1 MTDRVSTGI
10 EKIDRELSGGIEV
23 GSLFA
28 ISAGPAMQGEALL
41 QRMMQRQP
49 TYYLTTLR
57 DPEAVRESLGAL
69 DQELAVED
77 LRNRREIDNDFLKQ
91 ITGSR
96 TRTFTPTDGDE
107 PLENAY
113 EAVEGIDR
121 PANVVDPVNPLEQ
134 TENRALY
141 REVLN
146 ELKRPSSRPTASVS
160 CTVTA
165 STASPR
171 CGT

>member
-1 MTDRVSTGI
+1 MI
-10 EKIDRELSGGIEV
+10 
-23 GSLFA
+23 
-28 ISAGPAMQGEALL
+28 Q
-41 QRMMQRQP
+41 QQP

-57 DPEAVRESLGAL
+57 DPVAVRELLEGH

-77 LRNRREIDNDFLKQ
+77 LRNRREIDDEFVKRV
-91 ITGSR
+91 TGSR
-96 TRTFTPTDGDE
+96 TRTLTPTDDDE

-121 PANVVDPVNPLEQ
+121 PVNVVVDPVNPLEQ